1 MFKTLIFG
9 FIAGLVGTIAAIYYL
24 PAVDQHREPSVV
36 SVTPNGGNKESFHVN
51 IPMDRI
57 MVGSPQQS
65 DPLPAG
71 LDWPDTQSLS
81 GLRAELFKL
90 RNARDMVVGVA
101 SRVVTESEK
110 FGDGIEWVVHLPA
123 RGTFYLTMPPES
135 VDGVHR
141 VGTLRAGTREFEPMS
156 GAASERWV
164 ANTDDEEEDAPIG
177 RIELVTT
184 FVGSFIDDVP
194 EESS

>member
-9 FIAGLVGTIAAIYYL
+9 FMAGLVGTIAAIYYL

-57 MVGSPQQS
+57 MIGSHQQS
-65 DPLPAG
+65 DPLPVG
-71 LDWPDTQSLS
+71 LDWPETESFS

-123 RGTFYLTMPPES
+123 RNVP
-135 VDGVHR
+135 
-141 VGTLRAGTREFEPMS
+141 TRCTPSADS
-156 GAASERWV
+156 GGMVR
-164 ANTDDEEEDAPIG
+164 
-177 RIELVTT
+177 
-184 FVGSFIDDVP
+184 
-194 EESS
+194 